1 MQTELLIDCRQFDTP
16 DSLHRY
22 LAEQL
27 AFPVY
32 YGSNW
37 DALYDVLS
45 TYSRPLTLYI
55 TQTAAL
61 IDTFGSIQAEIFFAV
76 LRDAV
81 RENPLLNIEYPV

>member
-45 TYSRPLTLYI
+45 TYSQPLTLYI
-55 TQTAAL
+55 TQTARFMKGRSSPGNSVPRASA
-61 IDTFGSIQAEIFFAV
+61 FPAS
-76 LRDAV
+76 
-81 RENPLLNIEYPV
+81 